1 MIVGKDMLTYTEENN
16 DEMDNLKN
24 IIKSQQ
30 ETILAQENVSGMDMV
45 WTTLFIVYPPHSEYK

>member
-1 MIVGKDMLTYTEENN
+1 MIVGKDMLAYTEENN

-30 ETILAQENVSGMDMV
+30 EIILAQENASGMDMV
-45 WTTLFIVYPPHSEYK
+45 